1 MAELITFVL
10 LEWKM
15 KIFDYS
21 EWMSNL
27 QPSLSRTVRRVL
39 TVQPVDVDEEVV
51 SEEHVAYDGEHVD
64 QHQRQH
70 GRQ

>member
-1 MAELITFVL
+1 
-10 LEWKM
+10 
-15 KIFDYS
+15 
-21 EWMSNL
+21 MSNL